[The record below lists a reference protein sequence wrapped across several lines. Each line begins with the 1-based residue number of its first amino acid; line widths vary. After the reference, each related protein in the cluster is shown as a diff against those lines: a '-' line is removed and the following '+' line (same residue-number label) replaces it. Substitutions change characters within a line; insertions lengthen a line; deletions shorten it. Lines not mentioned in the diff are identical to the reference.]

1 MSRVRGFEQVSSK
14 TDAVLPERSTGKSA
28 GYDFFVY
35 EDVEIEPV
43 FFHVLDIL
51 SKSIRNCLTIFSGK
65 EGDAIEMKKVAP
77 TLVKTGIK
85 SYMLDDEYLAL
96 YNRSSNPKKV
106 GLILANSVGVVDSDY
121 YNNPENEGEIGFL
134 FYNIF
139 PWKVTLKKGDKLGQG
154 VFMKFL
160 KVDGDTQDAERV
172 GGFGSTGK

>member
-1 MSRVRGFEQVSSK
+1 MEKLRGFETVNSK
-14 TDAVLPERSTGKSA
+14 NDARLPERSTGKSA

-43 FFHVLDIL
+43 FFNLV
-51 SKSIRNCLTIFSGK
+51 GK
-65 EGDAIEMKKVAP
+65 LVKNAIAFTLGKDFKDEEIEKVKP

-85 SYMLDDEYLAL
+85 SYMEDDEYLAL
-96 YNRSSNPKKV
+96 YNRSSNPKKL

-121 YNNPENEGEIGFL
+121 YNNPDNEGEIGFL

-139 PWKVTLKKGDKLGQG
+139 PWKITLKKGDKLGQG

-160 KVDGDTQDAERV
+160 KADGDSQKSERI
-172 GGFGSTGK
+172 GGFGSTDN